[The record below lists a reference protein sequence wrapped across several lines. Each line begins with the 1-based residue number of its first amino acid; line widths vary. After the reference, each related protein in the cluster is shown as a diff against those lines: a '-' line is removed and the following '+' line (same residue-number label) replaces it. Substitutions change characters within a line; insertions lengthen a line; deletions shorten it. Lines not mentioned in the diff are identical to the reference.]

1 MLDRRETGRRLK
13 ERRMEVSSVFMSAL
27 FNAGSDSG
35 LETSSIGDATKIRNE
50 TWFPGDLRKQN
61 GMMTS

>member
-1 MLDRRETGRRLK
+1 
-13 ERRMEVSSVFMSAL
+13 MEVSSVFMSAL
-27 FNAGSDSG
+27 SNAGSDSG

-50 TWFPGDLRKQN
+50 TRFPGDLRKQN